1 MPTSSQSMDSAALGT
16 LKEVKVPSS
25 AGPANNTDTD
35 NGLPVPAIT
44 LLETEL
50 QTRLKESDV

>member
-1 MPTSSQSMDSAALGT
+1 MDSAALGT